1 MRSAPVE
8 RSPALGRVLA
18 DAERAAW
25 GGDPHRA
32 RGLLRLAERL
42 AGGSARADLLVAA
55 ESVRFATAAAGS
67 ASPVTSRAAPVV
79 DLRRLPRL
87 RAVAEQAALRDPL
100 TSLPPQARAG
110 GLDTRTAS
118 RSSPAGRVGHS
129 RAGAQRRPCALRWRV
144 LACVCGVALVA
155 YACLG
160 DASARFATYAIAAG
174 APDLAISV
182 LSEARGGGELLL
194 RGDARLALG
203 DTAGAVLDYV
213 GAADAPMP
221 NGRVAWIAGERL
233 GRLSGRH
240 QAAAESML
248 RAYVLGIEPDRW
260 PRIADALERA
270 GRHAEARRVREGTA
284 R

>member
-25 GGDPHRA
+25 AGDPHRA
-32 RGLLRLAERL
+32 RALLRLAERL

-55 ESVRFATAAAGS
+55 EAVRFASAAAGS
-67 ASPVTSRAAPVV
+67 ASAATALGAAPLV

-87 RAVAEQAALRDPL
+87 RAIPAQA
-100 TSLPPQARAG
+100 SLPLAPTQPRAPAG
-110 GLDTRTAS
+110 GLDAGAALLS
-118 RSSPAGRVGHS
+118 APARRVGDS
-129 RAGAQRRPCALRWRV
+129 GAGGQRRPRARPWRL
-144 LACVCGVALVA
+144 LACVCGSVLVA
-155 YACLG
+155 YAFFG
-160 DASARFATYAIAAG
+160 DVAVRFATYAIAAG
-174 APDLAISV
+174 APEIAVWV

-213 GAADAPMP
+213 GVAAAPMP
-221 NGRVAWIAGERL
+221 SGRVAWSAGERL
-233 GRLSGRH
+233 GRLGGR
-240 QAAAESML
+240 QEAAAESML
-248 RAYVLGIEPDRW
+248 RAYVLGIEPERW

-270 GRHAEARRVREGTA
+270 GRHAEADRVREGIA